1 MISEK
6 GDSWKFPNDSITLK
20 AERKEIWVR
29 YICIHSPCDSGHLPS
44 VPFSLNWGGGESYL
58 SVADFVAVLPDP
70 LGSLSHFLTTL
81 PPASFHFQEPAS
93 PGLPESTWDTLEKLS
108 LATYLHCLERE
119 RESSRASVF
128 IHPLGTLSQWLMI
141 RENKILAQ

>member
-29 YICIHSPCDSGHLPS
+29 YICIHSPCDSGHLPFCS
-44 VPFSLNWGGGESYL
+44 LLSKLGRGWIILICSRLCGCSARSPWIPLTFSDHPAPSFLSFPGTSFTRTTWEHLRHFGET
-58 SVADFVAVLPDP
+58 VL
-70 LGSLSHFLTTL
+70 GYL
-81 PPASFHFQEPAS
+81 PP
-93 PGLPESTWDTLEKLS
+93 LP
-108 LATYLHCLERE
+108 RE

>member
-6 GDSWKFPNDSITLK
+6 GDSWKFPNDSIYHIKGGKKRDLESDIFAFILLVTL
-20 AERKEIWVR
+20 AT
-29 YICIHSPCDSGHLPS
+29 YLS

-70 LGSLSHFLTTL
+70 LVSLSHFLTTL

-93 PGLPESTWDTLEKLS
+93 PALPEST
-108 LATYLHCLERE
+108 
-119 RESSRASVF
+119 
-128 IHPLGTLSQWLMI
+128 
-141 RENKILAQ
+141 